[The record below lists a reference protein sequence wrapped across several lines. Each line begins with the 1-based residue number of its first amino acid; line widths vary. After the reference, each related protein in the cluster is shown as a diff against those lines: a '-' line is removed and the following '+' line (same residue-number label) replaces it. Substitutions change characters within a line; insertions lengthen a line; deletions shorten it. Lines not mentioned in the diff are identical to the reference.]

1 MNPARRLAAVALVI
15 VALACSACAAPS
27 SSAAD
32 SADAPAAGTNPDG
45 STAYPLTI
53 TNCGEEVVFD
63 AAPERV
69 MLLESAPVTILDG
82 LGVLD
87 RVVARAGSF
96 PPGYYDAGL
105 AARIDDI
112 ESLSD
117 DIDASGHLTMSA
129 EVVLAHQP
137 DLALGL
143 PQGITREAL
152 LDGGAN
158 TLIHPVYCPSG
169 VGDTSFDTLYEQVET
184 YGRIFDRNREAADL
198 IDELRDRV
206 AAVEEATTDAP
217 ARTAAVLYPSVGGG
231 PLYAYGRASM
241 SQPQL
246 QAAGF
251 DNVFADTPDR
261 VFEVSVEE
269 LIARDPDVLILLYQ
283 PDHDQTGGLEA
294 DQQAVL
300 DELAGLPGAD
310 ALQAYRDG
318 DVMVQLFNFT
328 EPPTPLS
335 VDGLERIVERF
346 GSGS

>member
-1 MNPARRLAAVALVI
+1 MNPARRLTVVALAL
-15 VALACSACAAPS
+15 VAVACSACAATS
-27 SSAAD
+27 SSASSVAE
-32 SADAPAAGTNPDG
+32 SGSGIAPDG
-45 STAYPLTI
+45 STVYPLTV

-63 AAPERV
+63 GPPERV

-87 RVVARAGSF
+87 RVVARAGAF

-105 AARIDDI
+105 AGRIDGI

-129 EVVLAHQP
+129 EVVLAYQP

-158 TLIHPVYCPSG
+158 TLVQPVYCAKG
-169 VGDTSFDTLYEQVET
+169 VGDTSFDTLYEQIET

-198 IDELRDRV
+198 VGELRDRV
-206 AAVEEATTDAP
+206 AAVEDATRDAP

-246 QAAGF
+246 AAAGF
-251 DNVFADTPDR
+251 ANVFADSPDR
-261 VFEVSVEE
+261 VFEVSIEE

-300 DELAGLPGAD
+300 DELAALPGAD
-310 ALQAYRDG
+310 TLQAYRDG
-318 DVMVQLFNFT
+318 DVLVQLFNFT

-335 VDGLERIVERF
+335 VDGLEHIVERF